1 MCQGNA
7 SGAFLGP
14 QAWVLAREFFLRVAY
29 QEKVVKREVDDST
42 IERPGFRGPVGG
54 LDSIPKLGVVIG

>member
-1 MCQGNA
+1 M
-7 SGAFLGP
+7 
-14 QAWVLAREFFLRVAY
+14 LAREFFLRVAY

-54 LDSIPKLGVVIG
+54 LDSIPKLEVVIG